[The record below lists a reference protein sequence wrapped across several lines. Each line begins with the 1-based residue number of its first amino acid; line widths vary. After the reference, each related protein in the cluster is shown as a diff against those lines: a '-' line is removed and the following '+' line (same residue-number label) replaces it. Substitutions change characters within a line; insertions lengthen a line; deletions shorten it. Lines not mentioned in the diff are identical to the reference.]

1 MAIAQSQFLKI
12 YDAAGV
18 VYARWQNYYGNT
30 VAWDGQSWQNISF
43 SADGATEA
51 AGSQESEVTV
61 TAIATTLT
69 VQIIERSILTGRFAE
84 LTVYHFD
91 PAYGN
96 SVPQSE
102 QQLVTQY
109 AGQIIG
115 GGGGLT
121 NITMKIGPPV
131 ALANL
136 TVPNRKFTSAIM
148 GQGCRL

>member
-18 VYARWQNYYGNT
+18 VYARWQNYYGTIVPWNS
-30 VAWDGQSWQNISF
+30 QSWQDVSF
-43 SADGATEA
+43 SAEGATEG
-51 AGSQESEVTV
+51 AGNQESDITV

-69 VQIIERSILTGRFAE
+69 AQVIERSILTGRFAE
-84 LTVYHFD
+84 LTVYQFD

-96 SVPQSE
+96 LIPQAN
-102 QQLVTQY
+102 QQLITQY

-121 NITMKIGPPV
+121 DITMQIGPSV

-136 TVPNRKFTSAIM
+136 TVPTRKFTSAIM

>member
-1 MAIAQSQFLKI
+1 MAVAQSQFLKI
-12 YDAAGV
+12 YDSAGV

-30 VAWDGQSWQNISF
+30 VTWGGYSWQSISF
-43 SADGATEA
+43 SAEGATEA
-51 AGSQESEVTV
+51 AGSQESDVTV

-69 VQIIERSILTGRFAE
+69 AQVIERSILTGRFAE

-96 SVPQSE
+96 SVPQTG
-102 QQLVTQY
+102 QQLITQY

-121 NITMKIGPPV
+121 DITMQIGPSA

-136 TVPNRKFTSAIM
+136 TVPTRKFTSVIM